1 MNLQEHIRRII
12 KEETDQDDN
21 NSRLKDKLKSVTN
34 ELGFENAFKMVG
46 GIKNYVKI
54 VYDGDLK
61 SFFKQ
66 NGIDPYLIVDEYYWQ
81 DKTIPNMY
89 ISEFLINELN
99 IDTNDLGSLGTFKWG
114 PKKNPY
120 VAFCD
125 LNTVR
130 EKFNNGFN
138 YYRVKGRGYGKQFG
152 YGNTSQTIGKTYR
165 KQIFKQIIDKYDLD
179 SYK

>member
-1 MNLQEHIRRII
+1 MYKNMLNFTTNKIEYKNFDRIDIKVIMRELVNEYTQEF
-12 KEETDQDDN
+12 
-21 NSRLKDKLKSVTN
+21 V
-34 ELGFENAFKMVG
+34 
-46 GIKNYVKI
+46 
-54 VYDGDLK
+54 
-61 SFFKQ
+61 
-66 NGIDPYLIVDEYYWQ
+66 
-81 DKTIPNMY
+81 
-89 ISEFLINELN
+89 NELN

>member
-1 MNLQEHIRRII
+1 MNIQEHIRRII
-12 KEETDQDDN
+12 REEVDEKTPIKIKLQNLVDTIGI
-21 NSRLKDKLKSVTN
+21 DKAKR
-34 ELGFENAFKMVG
+34 AVG
-46 GIKNYVKI
+46 GLENLINI
-54 VYDGDLK
+54 LYDGDLK
-61 SFFKQ
+61 SFHKQ
-66 NGIDPYLIVDEYYWQ
+66 NKIDPYLIVDEYYWQ
-81 DKTIPNMY
+81 DNTMPNMY
-89 ISEFLINELN
+89 ISEFIVNELN

-114 PKKNPY
+114 PKKDPY

-165 KQIFKQIIDKYDLD
+165 KQIFKQIIDKYNLD